1 MCFQAKS
8 PSEKSRDQGEKKCW
22 KRETKREKRKEKVL
36 YVENPRSRF
45 RTTSECVPEG
55 PLTPLVKSPASS
67 KGKIPRFRSG
77 SQKIIILRIEQ
88 VLIFQY
94 SNFNKMS
101 GKICTDPSYSLF
113 GTNCS
118 PGTSLLPTLPRTKET
133 SAQPSPPS
141 QGELWTK
148 WECVQSF
155 YGCPLYS

>member
-67 KGKIPRFRSG
+67 KGKIPRLDPTHSSAIWKYQFRYSE
-77 SQKIIILRIEQ
+77 SEVMLIL
-88 VLIFQY
+88 
-94 SNFNKMS
+94 KM
-101 GKICTDPSYSLF
+101 ICTIELEVHLALHFKSIINQSKLE
-113 GTNCS
+113 T
-118 PGTSLLPTLPRTKET
+118 LLNRVVSSSKHHTVTYEIFCKI
-133 SAQPSPPS
+133 AD
-141 QGELWTK
+141 G
-148 WECVQSF
+148 VD
-155 YGCPLYS
+155 

>member
-67 KGKIPRFRSG
+67 KGKIPRLDLAYFYAGEG
-77 SQKIIILRIEQ
+77 STMTSKRLS
-88 VLIFQY
+88 FQ
-94 SNFNKMS
+94 
-101 GKICTDPSYSLF
+101 
-113 GTNCS
+113 
-118 PGTSLLPTLPRTKET
+118 E
-133 SAQPSPPS
+133 
-141 QGELWTK
+141 
-148 WECVQSF
+148 
-155 YGCPLYS
+155 